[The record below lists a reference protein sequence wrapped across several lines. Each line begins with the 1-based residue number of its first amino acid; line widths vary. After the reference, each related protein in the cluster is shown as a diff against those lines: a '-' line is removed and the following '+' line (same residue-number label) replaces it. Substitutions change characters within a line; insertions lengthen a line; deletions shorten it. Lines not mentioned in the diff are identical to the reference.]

1 MTFLT
6 DVSFRLRALFRRDDM
21 DADLAAELE
30 HHLATQAGLYER
42 AGMAPGEARRRARVD
57 LGGLDYVSEVTR
69 DVRGISI
76 WETTMQDIRYA
87 MRGLLRTPSFTIA
100 AVVALGLGI
109 GSATTVFSML
119 EAVVL
124 RPLPYRDP
132 QRLVTP
138 WEMNLAKGLQH
149 ELMSP
154 VNFVDYRALT
164 STFSDA
170 AGWWRT
176 EFVLGGDGGI
186 EPIRVNGVEATTNV
200 LDVLGV
206 KPFLGQP
213 FSGDSILR
221 ATSPQMLI
229 SYRLWRTHF
238 GGDPGVVGEGV
249 RLNGRGF
256 TVIGVMPEGFNFPG
270 KTDLW
275 QGLQWSLAQHNRG
288 AHFWEGIARLAPG
301 VNVERANRD
310 LAALT
315 ARLGAS
321 FKVTNAGWSAR
332 VVRLDHEV
340 SGAFRPALFALLG
353 ASGLLLLIACINVAN
368 LLLARST
375 TRRRE
380 VALRSAIGASR
391 SRVARLF
398 LTESALLAVA
408 GAILGCAIATVAVRG
423 LLAWSP
429 VAIPRAEDIGVNGW
443 VLLFSTLITAATALA
458 FGLAPSAAAAKTEL
472 VDALRDGTRGT
483 AAASRRTRGTLV
495 VVEVALAVTL
505 LAGAGL
511 MMRSVSSLLDADVGV
526 DARSVVTG
534 QVQLPDGAYRD
545 IAKADLFFDRLT
557 AALRSRSEIA
567 SVGIGYYLPLD
578 VAYRLP
584 FTLAGAPPL
593 ASGAGPTAQ
602 FHSVDH
608 GFFGVLRAGVVSGRS
623 FTRNDDAGAVPVVVV
638 NQAFAKQHFP
648 AGDAIGKRFVTDV
661 RVIGPLGERIARGNE
676 HEIVGIVRD
685 VKNTSLREAAE
696 PAVYFSAR
704 QFPYRTMHVIM
715 RGRAADEAEAQL
727 AAVLREEVR
736 RLDRGLA
743 VGEVRPLER
752 VLASTI
758 DPPRLIRMLLA
769 VFAALAL
776 TLAAVGIYGILTF
789 TVAERRR
796 EMSLRIALGAA
807 PRGVLWMVVRQGLV
821 LALVGFALGALGAGL
836 AGQSISAFLYEVT
849 AWDPVT
855 IGGVLLVL
863 LVVAGTACLAPGWH
877 ASREDPVRAL
887 RAD

>member
-6 DVSFRLRALFRRDDM
+6 EVSFRLRALFRRADM
-21 DADLAAELE
+21 DAELAAELE

-42 AGMAPGEARRRARVD
+42 AGVSPSEARRRARVD

-109 GSATTVFSML
+109 GSATAVFSML

-124 RPLPYRDP
+124 KPLPYRDP

-138 WEMNLAKGLQH
+138 WETNLAKGLHH

-206 KPFLGQP
+206 KPFIGQP

-238 GGDPGVVGEGV
+238 GGDPGVVGKAV

-256 TVIGVMPEGFNFPG
+256 TVIGVMPDGFNFPG

-275 QGLQWSLAQHNRG
+275 QGLMWSLAQHNRG

-301 VNVERANRD
+301 VSVERANRD

-315 ARLGAS
+315 ARLGGS
-321 FKVTNAGWSAR
+321 FKATNDGWSAR

-408 GAILGCAIATVAVRG
+408 GAILGCAIAAVAVRG

-495 VVEVALAVTL
+495 VVEVALAVML

-534 QVQLPDGAYRD
+534 QVQLPDGAYHD

-557 AALRSRSEIA
+557 MALRARPEIGA
-567 SVGIGYYLPLD
+567 VGIGYYLPLE

-584 FTLAGAPPL
+584 FTLAGAPPP
-593 ASGAGPTAQ
+593 APGAGPTAQ

-608 GFFGVLRAGVVSGRS
+608 GFLGVLRAGVVGGRS

-648 AGDAIGKRFVTDV
+648 AGDAIGKRLVTDV

-704 QFPYRTMHVIM
+704 QFPYRTMHVVM
-715 RGRAADEAEAQL
+715 RGRVSDGAEAQL

-736 RLDRGLA
+736 RLDRALA

-789 TVAERRR
+789 SVAERRR

-807 PRGVLWMVVRQGLV
+807 PSGVLWMVVRQGLV

-863 LVVAGTACLAPGWH
+863 LVVAGTACIAPGWR

-887 RAD
+887 RA